1 MNIVEKVTK
10 TRFTLK
16 EILSN
21 EWDTSIMPEISN
33 AEVEKMY
40 TLPSS
45 KNKQI
50 AQFGVAS
57 ACNFSLKHK
66 SIPSYKLHV
75 IYYNFPEIGKT
86 SSKITKSSCDK
97 IEALYSSEFISPHDS
112 IIMIIN
118 DEISESLQTSFDS
131 LNVRLHNYL
140 EMSDLDEKVISEMKE
155 NKLQL
160 EKKHFRTVTLFN
172 VNNLTNNMMNHRLV
186 PEQKPIRDKEEIK
199 KVLEE
204 NNCNGNQLPIILKH
218 DIISKYLRLSS
229 GDLCMV
235 TRKSIKTG
243 QYQFY
248 RICY

>member
-1 MNIVEKVTK
+1 MNIVDKVTR

-21 EWDTSIMPEISN
+21 EWDTSVMPEMSN
-33 AEVEKMY
+33 NEVEKMY

-66 SIPSYKLHV
+66 LIPSYKLHV

-97 IEALYSSEFISPHDS
+97 IEALYSSEIISPHDS

-118 DEISESLQTSFDS
+118 DEISESLQNSFDA
-131 LNVRLHNYL
+131 LNVRLQNDL
-140 EMSDLDEKVISEMKE
+140 EISDINEKVVSEMKK
-155 NKLQL
+155 NKLL
-160 EKKHFRTVTLFN
+160 IEKKHFRTVTLFN
-172 VNNLTNNMMNHRLV
+172 VNNLTNNIMDHRLV
-186 PEQKPIRDKEEIK
+186 PEQSSIRDREEIK
-199 KVLEE
+199 KILEE
-204 NNCNGNQLPIILKH
+204 NNCNTKQLPIILKH
-218 DIISKYLRLSS
+218 DIVSKYLRLST
-229 GDLCMV
+229 GDLCKV

-243 QYQFY
+243 EYNFY

>member
-1 MNIVEKVTK
+1 MPDM
-10 TRFTLK
+10 
-16 EILSN
+16 SN
-21 EWDTSIMPEISN
+21 N
-33 AEVEKMY
+33 EVEKMY

-66 SIPSYKLHV
+66 HIPSYKLHV

-97 IEALYSSEFISPHDS
+97 IESLYSLELIAPHDS

-118 DEISESLQTSFDS
+118 DEISESLQSSFDS
-131 LNVRLHNYL
+131 LNVRLHNDL
-140 EMSDLDEKVISEMKE
+140 EFPNIDKEVIGEMK
-155 NKLQL
+155 KSKYLL

-172 VNNLTNNMMNHRLV
+172 VNNLTNNIMKHRLV
-186 PEQKPIRDKEEIK
+186 PEQKSIRNKEEIK
-199 KVLEE
+199 KILEE
-204 NNCNGNQLPIILKH
+204 NNCNTKQLPIILKH
-218 DIISKYLRLSS
+218 DIVSKYLRLSS
-229 GDLCMV
+229 GDL
-235 TRKSIKTG
+235 TEIKRKSIKTG
-243 QYQFY
+243 EYKFY

>member
-1 MNIVEKVTK
+1 MNIVDKVTR

-21 EWDTSIMPEISN
+21 EWDTTVMPEMSN
-33 AEVEKMY
+33 NEVEKMY

-66 SIPSYKLHV
+66 LIPSYKLHV

-97 IEALYSSEFISPHDS
+97 IEALYSSEIISPHDS

-118 DEISESLQTSFDS
+118 DEISESLQNSFDA
-131 LNVRLHNYL
+131 LNVRLQNDL
-140 EMSDLDEKVISEMKE
+140 EKSDINEKVVSEMKK
-155 NKLQL
+155 NKLSL

-172 VNNLTNNMMNHRLV
+172 VNNLTNNIMDHRLV
-186 PEQKPIRDKEEIK
+186 PEQSSIRDREEIK
-199 KVLEE
+199 KILEE
-204 NNCNGNQLPIILKH
+204 NNCNTRQLPIILKH
-218 DIISKYLRLSS
+218 DIVSKYLRLST
-229 GDLCMV
+229 GDLCKI

-243 QYQFY
+243 EYNFY

>member
-1 MNIVEKVTK
+1 MNIVDKVTR

-21 EWDTSIMPEISN
+21 EWDTSVMPEMSN
-33 AEVEKMY
+33 NEVEKMY

-66 SIPSYKLHV
+66 LIPSYKLHV

-97 IEALYSSEFISPHDS
+97 IEALYSSEIISPHDS

-118 DEISESLQTSFDS
+118 DEISESLQNSFDA
-131 LNVRLHNYL
+131 LNVRLQNDL
-140 EMSDLDEKVISEMKE
+140 EISDINEKVVSEMKK
-155 NKLQL
+155 NKLSL

-172 VNNLTNNMMNHRLV
+172 VNNLTNNIMDHRLV
-186 PEQKPIRDKEEIK
+186 PEQSSIRDREEIK
-199 KVLEE
+199 KILEE
-204 NNCNGNQLPIILKH
+204 NNCNTKQLPIILKH
-218 DIISKYLRLSS
+218 DIVSKYLRLST
-229 GDLCMV
+229 GDLCKV

-243 QYQFY
+243 EYNFY

>member
-16 EILSN
+16 EILSD
-21 EWDTSIMPEISN
+21 EWDTSVMPDMSHN
-33 AEVEKMY
+33 EVEKLY

-75 IYYNFPEIGKT
+75 IYYNFPEIGKS
-86 SSKITKSSCDK
+86 SSKITKSSCEK
-97 IEALYSSEFISPHDS
+97 IDALYSTDLISPHDS

-118 DEISESLQTSFDS
+118 DSISESLQSSFDS
-131 LNVRLHNYL
+131 LNVKLQNDLELTDLHQT
-140 EMSDLDEKVISEMKE
+140 VISEMKK
-155 NKLQL
+155 NNLTL
-160 EKKHFRTVTLFN
+160 EKKHFKTVTLFN
-172 VNNLTNNMMNHRLV
+172 INNLTNNIMEHRLV
-186 PEQKPIRDKEEIK
+186 PKQSVIRNRQEIK
-199 KVLEE
+199 EILEE
-204 NNCNGNQLPIILKH
+204 NNCNTNQLPIILKH
-218 DIISKYLRLSS
+218 DIVSKYLRLSP
-229 GDLCMV
+229 GDLCKV

-243 QYQFY
+243 EYNFY

>member
-1 MNIVEKVTK
+1 MNIVDKVTR

-21 EWDTSIMPEISN
+21 EWDTSVMPELSN
-33 AEVEKMY
+33 SEVEKMY

-66 SIPSYKLHV
+66 HIPSYKLHV

-97 IEALYSSEFISPHDS
+97 IESLYSLEMIDQHDS

-118 DEISESLQTSFDS
+118 DEISESLQSSFDA
-131 LNVRLHNYL
+131 LNVKLQNDL
-140 EMSDLDEKVISEMKE
+140 EMGDMDEKVVDEMKK
-155 NKLQL
+155 NNYPL
-160 EKKHFRTVTLFN
+160 EKKHFKTVTLFD
-172 VNNLTNNMMNHRLV
+172 VNNLTNNIMKHRLV
-186 PEQKPIRDKEEIK
+186 PQQKSIRNKTEINK
-199 KVLEE
+199 ILQD
-204 NNCNGNQLPIILKH
+204 NNCNTKQLPIILKH

-229 GDLCMV
+229 GDIVEV
-235 TRKSIKTG
+235 TRKSNKTG
-243 QYQFY
+243 EYKFY

>member
-1 MNIVEKVTK
+1 MNIVDKVTR

-21 EWDTSIMPEISN
+21 EWNTSVMPDMSN
-33 AEVEKMY
+33 NEVEKMY

-57 ACNFSLKHK
+57 ACNFSLKHNL
-66 SIPSYKLHV
+66 IPSYNLHV
-75 IYYNFPEIGKT
+75 IYYNFPEIGKS
-86 SSKITKSSCDK
+86 SSKVTKSSCDK

-112 IIMIIN
+112 IIIIIN
-118 DEISESLQTSFDS
+118 DNISDSLQSSFDA
-131 LNVRLHNYL
+131 LNVRLQNDL
-140 EMSDLDEKVISEMKE
+140 ETSDLDEKVISEMKK
-155 NKLQL
+155 NKLSL

-172 VNNLTNNMMNHRLV
+172 VNNLTNNIMDHRLV
-186 PEQKPIRDKEEIK
+186 PKQTPIRDKEEIK
-199 KVLEE
+199 IILEE
-204 NNCNGNQLPIILKH
+204 NNCSTKQLPIILKH

-229 GDLCMV
+229 GDICKI

-243 QYQFY
+243 EYYFY

>member
-16 EILSN
+16 EILSS
-21 EWDTSIMPEISN
+21 EWDTSVMPDLSNNEI
-33 AEVEKMY
+33 EKLY

-57 ACNFSLKHK
+57 ACNFSLKHNL
-66 SIPSYKLHV
+66 IPSYKLHI
-75 IYYNFPEIGKT
+75 IYYNLPEIGKT

-97 IEALYSSEFISPHDS
+97 IESLYSSELISPHDS

-118 DEISESLQTSFDS
+118 DDISESLQTSFDS
-131 LNVRLHNYL
+131 LNVRLQNDL
-140 EMSDLDEKVISEMKE
+140 EISELDKKVVSDMKE
-155 NKLQL
+155 NKLSL

-172 VNNLTNNMMNHRLV
+172 INNLTNNIMNHRLV
-186 PEQKPIRDKEEIK
+186 PEQIVIRDRQEIQRI
-199 KVLEE
+199 LEE
-204 NNCNGNQLPIILKH
+204 NNCNTKQLPIILKY
-218 DIISKYLRLSS
+218 DIISKYLRLSP
-229 GDLCMV
+229 GDICKIK
-235 TRKSIKTG
+235 RKSIKTG
-243 QYQFY
+243 EYNFY

>member
-1 MNIVEKVTK
+1 MNIVDKVTK
-10 TRFTLK
+10 TRYTIK

-21 EWDTSIMPEISN
+21 EWDTSVMPDLSHS
-33 AEVEKMY
+33 EVEKLY

-66 SIPSYKLHV
+66 LIPSYMIHIL
-75 IYYNFPEIGKT
+75 YYNFPEIGKT

-97 IEALYSSEFISPHDS
+97 IEALYSSELISPHDS
-112 IIMIIN
+112 IIMIVN
-118 DEISESLQTSFDS
+118 DDISESLQTSFDS
-131 LNVRLHNYL
+131 LNVNLQNYL
-140 EMSDLDEKVISEMKE
+140 ETTDLDKSVIDEMKK
-155 NKLQL
+155 NKLSL

-172 VNNLTNNMMNHRLV
+172 VNNLTNNIMEHRLV
-186 PEQKPIRDKEEIK
+186 PEQIAIRDKEKIK
-199 KVLEE
+199 VILEE
-204 NNCNGNQLPIILKH
+204 NNCNAKQLPIILKH
-218 DIISKYLRLSS
+218 DIVSKYLRLSP
-229 GDLCMV
+229 GDVCKT

-243 QYQFY
+243 QYDFY

>member
-1 MNIVEKVTK
+1 MNIVDKVTR

-16 EILSN
+16 KILSN
-21 EWDTSIMPEISN
+21 EWDTSVMPELSN
-33 AEVEKMY
+33 NEVEKMY

-66 SIPSYKLHV
+66 LIPSYKLHV

-97 IEALYSSEFISPHDS
+97 IEALYSLEIISPHDS

-118 DEISESLQTSFDS
+118 DEISESLQNSFNT
-131 LNVRLHNYL
+131 LNVRLQNDL
-140 EMSDLDEKVISEMKE
+140 EISSLSEKVVSEMKK
-155 NKLQL
+155 NKLSL

-172 VNNLTNNMMNHRLV
+172 VNNLTNNIMEHRLV
-186 PEQKPIRDKEEIK
+186 PDQSSIRDKKEIK
-199 KVLEE
+199 KILEE
-204 NNCNGNQLPIILKH
+204 NNCNTKQLPIILKH

-229 GDLCMV
+229 GDLCKI

-243 QYQFY
+243 EYNFY

>member
-1 MNIVEKVTK
+1 MNIVDKVTR

-21 EWDTSIMPEISN
+21 EWDTTVMPEMSN
-33 AEVEKMY
+33 NEVEKMY

-66 SIPSYKLHV
+66 LIPSYKLHV

-97 IEALYSSEFISPHDS
+97 IEALYSSEIISPHDS

-118 DEISESLQTSFDS
+118 DEISESLQNSFDA
-131 LNVRLHNYL
+131 LNVRLQNDL
-140 EMSDLDEKVISEMKE
+140 EISDINEKVVSEMKK
-155 NKLQL
+155 NKLSL

-172 VNNLTNNMMNHRLV
+172 VNNLTNNIMDHRLV
-186 PEQKPIRDKEEIK
+186 PEQSSIRDREEIK
-199 KVLEE
+199 KILEE
-204 NNCNGNQLPIILKH
+204 NNCNTRQLPIILKH
-218 DIISKYLRLSS
+218 DIVSKYLRLST
-229 GDLCMV
+229 GDLCKI

-243 QYQFY
+243 EYNFY

>member
-1 MNIVEKVTK
+1 
-10 TRFTLK
+10 
-16 EILSN
+16 
-21 EWDTSIMPEISN
+21 MPEMSN
-33 AEVEKMY
+33 NEVEKMY

-66 SIPSYKLHV
+66 LIPSYKLHV

-97 IEALYSSEFISPHDS
+97 IEALYSSEIISPHDS

-118 DEISESLQTSFDS
+118 DDISESLQNSFDT
-131 LNVRLHNYL
+131 LNVRLQNDL
-140 EMSDLDEKVISEMKE
+140 ELLDINEKVVSEMKK
-155 NKLQL
+155 NKLLL
-160 EKKHFRTVTLFN
+160 EKNIFRTVTLFN
-172 VNNLTNNMMNHRLV
+172 VNNLTNNIMDHRLV
-186 PEQKPIRDKEEIK
+186 PEQSSIRDREEIK
-199 KVLEE
+199 KILEE
-204 NNCNGNQLPIILKH
+204 NNCNTKQLPIILKH
-218 DIISKYLRLSS
+218 DIVSKYLRLSS
-229 GDLCMV
+229 GDLCKV

-243 QYQFY
+243 EYNFY